1 MNKEFNCPVEAT
13 ISLIGGKYK
22 SVILFHLMGKTLRY
36 SELHKRYRKPPINA
50 RTATSGTGKRRTYQK
65 NRLSGCPAQTEYNL
79 TEFGESLSPI
89 LMPCVTGES
98 PI

>member
-36 SELHKRYRKPPINA
+36 SELHKKIPK
-50 RTATSGTGKRRTYQK
+50 ATDKMLAQQLR
-65 NRLSGCPAQTEYNL
+65 NRLSGCPAQNRVQPDGVWRE
-79 TEFGESLSPI
+79 P
-89 LMPCVTGES
+89 VTD
-98 PI
+98 PKCHV